1 MEYMSLPSVSIPESD
16 RSRLDRVVRQ
26 AAADHH
32 PVAAFLACELL
43 RANALPAHEFPV
55 DTVTLDRWATF
66 RPDRGW
72 QAERRQLVCPQDYQL
87 AELHL
92 SVLSPLGAALIGL
105 HVGSQI
111 PYRSIEGVMHVAC
124 VESLGASSLGAK
136 SLETKSP
143 GASAIHQP
151 NRKKGGEP

>member
-1 MEYMSLPSVSIPESD
+1 MEYMSLPSVSIPEPD
-16 RSRLDRVVRQ
+16 CNRLDHVVRQ

-43 RANALPAHEFPV
+43 RANVLPAHEFPF
-55 DTVTLDRWATF
+55 DAVTLDRWVIF

-72 QAERRQLVCPQDYQL
+72 QAERRLLVCPEDYRS

-105 HVGSQI
+105 RVGSQI

-124 VESLGASSLGAK
+124 VESLGSDVLSVG
-136 SLETKSP
+136 SVV
-143 GASAIHQP
+143 HQP
-151 NRKKGGEP
+151 NRKKGKES